1 MKGFGLLVLLFG
13 LFGCASIPKKAKAVN
28 HFKIDKYL
36 GKWYEIARFDFR
48 FERNLNNTTAEY
60 SLNKDGSVKVLNKGF
75 NYLKNEWTS
84 AEGKAKFVGN
94 QEVAQLKVSFFGP
107 FYTGY
112 NVIALE
118 GDYEYALVAG
128 KNLKYLWILS
138 RTPTIP
144 DVIKTKFLEK
154 ANEIGY
160 NTEEM
165 IWVEHSQNKN

>member
-1 MKGFGLLVLLFG
+1 MIFFFTIKLKQMKGFGLLVLLFG

-75 NYLKNEWTS
+75 NYLKNESTS
-84 AEGKAKFVGN
+84 AEGKARFVGN
-94 QEVAQLKVSFFGP
+94 QGVAQLKVILFGR

-112 NVIALE
+112 DVIALE
-118 GDYEYALVAG
+118 RDYEYALVAR
-128 KNLKYLWILS
+128 KNLSSLSIVS
-138 RTPTIP
+138 RTATI
-144 DVIKTKFLEK
+144 
-154 ANEIGY
+154 
-160 NTEEM
+160 
-165 IWVEHSQNKN
+165 